1 MKSRIPNPGTIIAVV
16 ALVLALTGTAI
27 AVTKAPKNSVVSK
40 SIKNGQVKTKDL
52 KDNAVKSPKLA
63 ANAVDGGK
71 IADGSVGGADLAG
84 GITSQLSGP
93 HAQGV
98 VSDSGQLSRGENAT
112 VARESEGVY
121 CVTPGAGIDP
131 ATAVM
136 TVSVNG
142 AEPGGTNQGNRT
154 VAIAEWNPVG
164 PSCPDGTLQVDTFLY
179 DGDGTDDN
187 SGGDELDQVDLG
199 FVFEIN

>member
-1 MKSRIPNPGTIIAVV
+1 MKSRIPKPGTIIAVI
-16 ALVLALTGTAI
+16 ALVLALGGTAL

-40 SIKNGQVKTKDL
+40 SIKNGQVKKKDL
-52 KDNAVKSPKLA
+52 ANGAVTAEKVADGAVNGAKL
-63 ANAVDGGK
+63 
-71 IADGSVGGADLAG
+71 ADGSVGGADLAG
-84 GITSQLSGP
+84 DLTAQLSGP

-98 VSDSGQLSRGENAT
+98 VSDSGQLTRGENASVT
-112 VARESEGVY
+112 RESEGTY

-142 AEPGGTNQGNRT
+142 GEVGGTDLGNKT
-154 VAIAEWNPVG
+154 ISIVEWNPIA
-164 PSCPDGTLQVDTFLY
+164 PACPGGTLQVDTFLF
-179 DGDGTDDN
+179 DGDATDDN
-187 SGGDELDQVDLG
+187 AGGDDLDLDDQG